1 MATIRYKRV
10 EDAEG
15 VTKNVYQDIMRTYGC
30 PEPHGIYQLMGHT
43 PEFLEASWARS
54 KYLFGNDTRFTL
66 RDKHVLTLGISATN
80 NCEYCVR
87 IHTNRLM
94 GLGMTTSQL
103 TELMGVVDVTN
114 GLAKFCEGTRAG
126 DRPVIPE
133 YAVGGGCAHADKAL
147 GEVVR
152 DLGNEPVDPM
162 YAIMARWPEFL
173 RLAWQQARLCFADD
187 GTLGVKLKHMVAFCV
202 AATSGSDHLTA
213 HHARRLKELGTTDAE
228 FLELLL
234 IVDLVCGY
242 NRYVQGL
249 QADQEEKPFGE
260 GAEADR
266 AASCRAPANRPS

>member
-10 EDAEG
+10 QDAEG
-15 VTKNVYQDIMRTYGC
+15 VTKKVYENIMRTYGC

-43 PEFLEASWARS
+43 PDFLEASWARS
-54 KYLFGNDTRFTL
+54 RYLFGDDTQFTL

-87 IHTNRLM
+87 IHTNRLVS
-94 GLGMTTSQL
+94 LGMNTSQL

-126 DRPVIPE
+126 DKPVIPE
-133 YAVGGGCAHADKAL
+133 YAIGQGCQYADKAL
-147 GEVVR
+147 GEVAR

-173 RLAWQQARLCFADD
+173 RLAWQQARLCFSEA
-187 GTLGVKLKHMVAFCV
+187 GSLGIKLKHMLAYSV
-202 AATSGSDHLTA
+202 AATSGADHLIA
-213 HHARRLKELGTTDAE
+213 HHARRLKDIGTTEAE
-228 FLELLL
+228 FMEMLL
-234 IVDLVCGY
+234 IVDLTCGY

-260 GAEADR
+260 GAEADK
-266 AASCRAPANRPS
+266 AASTRR